1 LEKMIM
7 ELSKKN
13 ILIATIGSHGDVH
26 PIMALGLGL
35 QQRGHCVTLIASTYF
50 ETLVRDA
57 GLDFIGLGR
66 PEDYAQT
73 VENPDL
79 WHPTKAFEVVVNYGI
94 RPSIRP
100 VYDIIARQDRD
111 NTIVVASSLVFGAR
125 IAHEKL
131 GVPLVTHHLQSSLIR
146 SVYDPAVNGNIVLPG
161 WWPHWLIRAYYRFL
175 DIAFM
180 DRLLAPETNR
190 VRAEVGLLPIKSLFG
205 DWMHSPQKVLC
216 LFPDWFAPPQPDWP
230 ANSEM
235 VGFIRY
241 DGAETSTIPPELEA
255 FLQAGE
261 PPIVFTPGT
270 AMQHGRSF
278 FIASVQ
284 AAQTMGKRALL
295 LSRHR
300 DHIPAD
306 LPDTIGYFE
315 YAPFSQVLPR
325 AAALVYH
332 GGIGTL
338 AQAMAAGIP
347 HLVMPL
353 SHDQPDNARL
363 VERLG
368 VGTKLLPK
376 EYKTAAV
383 VQKLNH
389 LLTSTTVQANC
400 QEFAHRIDFD
410 QSLARACEVI
420 EQTGN

>member
-1 LEKMIM
+1 MQK
-7 ELSKKN
+7 SKKN

-35 QQRGHCVTLIASTYF
+35 QQRGHHVTLIASAYF
-50 ETLVRDA
+50 ASLVREA

-100 VYDIIARQDRD
+100 IYDIIAGQDRD
-111 NTIVVASSLVFGAR
+111 NSIVVASSLVFGAR

-146 SVYDPAVNGNIVLPG
+146 SVYDPAVNGNVVLPG
-161 WWPHWLIRAYYRFL
+161 WWPHRLIRAYYRFL
-175 DIAFM
+175 DMAFM
-180 DRLLAPETNR
+180 DRLLAPEVNR
-190 VRAEVGLLPIKSLFG
+190 VRTEEGLPPIKAIFG

-230 ANSEM
+230 ANTEI

-241 DGAETSTIPPELEA
+241 DGAESSEMPPALEE
-255 FLQAGE
+255 FLRAGE

-270 AMQHGRSF
+270 AMQHGRAF
-278 FIASVQ
+278 FAASVQ
-284 AAQTMGKRALL
+284 ATQTLGKRALL

-300 DHIPAD
+300 EHIPAD
-306 LPDTIGYFE
+306 LPETIRYFE
-315 YAPFSQVLPR
+315 YVPFSQVLPQ

-347 HLVMPL
+347 HLIMPL

-368 VGTKLLPK
+368 VGAKLLPK
-376 EYKTAAV
+376 EYRVTAV
-383 VQKLNH
+383 VEKLNL
-389 LLTSTTVQANC
+389 LLTSPSVQARC
-400 QEFAHRIDFD
+400 KEVASHIDFE
-410 QSLARACEVI
+410 QSLAKACDVI
-420 EQTGN
+420 EQVE

>member
-1 LEKMIM
+1 MTN
-7 ELSKKN
+7 SPKN

-26 PIMALGLGL
+26 PIMAMGLAL
-35 QQRGHCVTLIASTYF
+35 QRRGHCVTLITSSYF
-50 ETLVRDA
+50 DALVRDA
-57 GLDFIGLGR
+57 GLGFIGLGS
-66 PEDYAQT
+66 PEDYWQT

-79 WHPTKAFEVVVNYGI
+79 WHPTRAFEVVVNYGI
-94 RPSIRP
+94 RPTIQP
-100 VYDIIARQDRD
+100 IYDIIAQQDPT
-111 NTIVVASSLVFGAR
+111 NTIVVASSLVIGAR

-146 SVYDPAVNGNIVLPG
+146 SLSDPPVMGNFALPAS
-161 WWPHWLIRAYYRFL
+161 WPNWLKRAYFRFL
-175 DIAFM
+175 DGAFI

-190 VRAEVGLLPIKSLFG
+190 VRAELGLPPVKSIFG

-216 LFPDWFAPPQPDWP
+216 LFPDWYAPPQPDWP
-230 ANSEM
+230 PNTEM

-241 DGAETSTIPPELEA
+241 DGAESSIIPPELEA

-278 FIASVQ
+278 FEASVQ
-284 AAQTMGKRALL
+284 AAQILGKRALL

-300 DHIPAD
+300 DHIPEH
-306 LPDTIGYFE
+306 LPDSIRYFE
-315 YAPFSQVLPR
+315 YVPFSLVLPR
-325 AAALVYH
+325 TAALVYH

-363 VERLG
+363 IKRLG
-368 VGTKLLPK
+368 VGDSLLPK
-376 EYKTAAV
+376 EYKTTAV
-383 VQKLNH
+383 VQKLDH
-389 LLTSTTVQANC
+389 LLNDPIVQAKC
-400 QEFAHRIDFD
+400 QEYARRMDFE
-410 QSLARACEVI
+410 QSLAKACDVI
-420 EQTGN
+420 EQVG

>member
-1 LEKMIM
+1 MQK
-7 ELSKKN
+7 SKKN

-35 QQRGHCVTLIASTYF
+35 QRRGHHVTLIASAYF
-50 ETLVRDA
+50 ESLVRDA

-79 WHPTKAFEVVVNYGI
+79 WHPTKAFEVIVEYGI

-100 VYDIIARQDRD
+100 IYDIIAEQDRD

-131 GVPLVTHHLQSSLIR
+131 GIPLVTHHLQSSLIR
-146 SVYDPAVNGNIVLPG
+146 SVYDPAVNGNVVLPG
-161 WWPHWLIRAYYRFL
+161 WWPHWLIRGYYRFL
-175 DIAFM
+175 DMVFM

-190 VRAEVGLLPIKSLFG
+190 VRADVGLPPIKSLFG

-230 ANSEM
+230 PNTEL

-241 DGAETSTIPPELEA
+241 DGAEKSTMPPELEE

-261 PPIVFTPGT
+261 PPIIFTPGT

-278 FIASVQ
+278 FTASVQ
-284 AAQTMGKRALL
+284 AAQLLGKRALL

-300 DHIPAD
+300 DHIPTD
-306 LPDTIGYFE
+306 LPDTIRYFE
-315 YAPFSQVLPR
+315 YVPFSQVLPR

-363 VERLG
+363 IERLG
-368 VGTKLLPK
+368 VGTSLLPK
-376 EYKTAAV
+376 NYTATAV
-383 VQKLNH
+383 VEKLDY
-389 LLTSTTVQANC
+389 LLKETAVQATC
-400 QEFAHRIDFD
+400 RELASRIDFE
-410 QSLARACEVI
+410 QSLRKACEVI
-420 EQTGN
+420 EQVK